1 MRARPRAGSCFTF
14 RGFRLQ
20 SLLGLRLELLSGM
33 RNMPL
38 DLDGFVFRGVARFQ
52 FGVELSHM
60 RKLIET
66 EVELS
71 RVGVMRVLSS
81 SRGQEEQRIAV
92 TSHEKY
98 KY

>member
-60 RKLIET
+60 RKLRHVSRESR
-66 EVELS
+66 EGEL
-71 RVGVMRVLSS
+71 VG
-81 SRGQEEQRIAV
+81 
-92 TSHEKY
+92 
-98 KY
+98 

>member
-60 RKLIET
+60 RKLRLCRESWS
-66 EVELS
+66 VELLAS
-71 RVGVMRVLSS
+71 WC
-81 SRGQEEQRIAV
+81 
-92 TSHEKY
+92 
-98 KY
+98 